1 MKPAPL
7 RYVVLAKTG
16 EDLGLCMA
24 CDQCR
29 DLLAEGMDLTFG
41 EILRFADSDDER
53 SITCDS
59 LWRCEPLL
67 GKAKHC
73 PSGIDI
79 PAVIRTLRQEALRRG
94 YRPLTATP
102 EWIL

>member
-1 MKPAPL
+1 MKPPPL
-7 RYVVLAKTG
+7 ASIVLARTN
-16 EDLGLCMA
+16 EDVRLCQA
-24 CDQCR
+24 CDECR

-41 EILRFADSDDER
+41 EILRFAARNDER
-53 SITCDS
+53 SITCHS

-67 GKAKHC
+67 GKPAHC
-73 PSGIDI
+73 PAGIDI

-94 YRPLTATP
+94 YRPMTATP

>member
-7 RYVVLAKTG
+7 AFVVLSRTSQ
-16 EDLGLCMA
+16 DVRLCQA
-24 CDQCR
+24 CDQCA
-29 DLLAEGMDLTFG
+29 DLHAEGMDLTFG
-41 EILRFADSDDER
+41 EILRLAARNDER

-67 GKAKHC
+67 GKMGQC
-73 PSGIDI
+73 PSGIDVPI
-79 PAVIRTLRQEALRRG
+79 VIRTLRQEALRRG

-102 EWIL
+102 DWIL

>member
-1 MKPAPL
+1 MKPPPL
-7 RYVVLAKTG
+7 AFVVLARTSQ
-16 EDLGLCMA
+16 DVRLCQA

-29 DLLAEGMDLTFG
+29 DLHAEGMDLTFG
-41 EILRFADSDDER
+41 EILRLAARNDDR
-53 SITCDS
+53 YITCDS

-67 GKAKHC
+67 GKPTSC
-73 PSGIDI
+73 PAGIDI

-94 YRPLTATP
+94 YRPMTATP